1 MSGLPGAGPQA
12 PRVPNVPAVP
22 NVLSIAGSDPSGGAG
37 IQADLKSI
45 AACGGYGM
53 AAITAL
59 TAQNTRGVSGVHV
72 PPAAFLTEQLEAV
85 AADVRL
91 DAVKI
96 GMLANVEVVHAV
108 GAWLEELRAGGAAAG
123 TDDGARLPAVV
134 LDPVLVATSGDRL
147 SESGSVAALRQLL
160 PLADLVTPNL
170 AELAALR
177 GRPVATGWAEALEQA
192 RELSAG
198 YGVLVL
204 AKGGHLAGKDCPDAL
219 VGPDGVLLE
228 VPGVRVDTP
237 NTHGTGCSLSSALAT
252 LFARTGDWARALV
265 LAKAWLRGALEASG
279 QLEVGGGHGPVHHFA
294 ALWSGGGVPREEASL
309 GSWWDGIA
317 DLRASIDGLGFIRE
331 LRDGTLARAD
341 FEHYLAQDAL
351 YLQTYGRTLSQASAL
366 APDLAAQRFWAES
379 AHGCMVS
386 ELTLHQGRLE
396 LADGAL
402 PAVAPSAT
410 TTGYLNHLQ
419 AAAASGSYPVLAAA
433 LLPCFWLYQD
443 IGTRLA
449 AANRPDHPYADWLAM
464 YSSLEFDEATRR
476 AIGWVQ
482 AAADT
487 ARPAELEA
495 MRTAFRESSRWE
507 LEFFDQRAPQASPRA
522 RESAGVAADL

>member
-1 MSGLPGAGPQA
+1 MSGRPGTGPEA
-12 PRVPNVPAVP
+12 SGIP

-59 TAQNTRGVSGVHV
+59 TAQNTRGVTGVHT
-72 PPAAFLTEQLEAV
+72 PPAAFLTEQLESV

-96 GMLANVEVVHAV
+96 GMLANVEVIRAV
-108 GAWLEELRAGGAAAG
+108 GAWLEGLRAQASAAGCGDGGA
-123 TDDGARLPAVV
+123 RPPAIV

-147 SESGSVAALRQLL
+147 SGSGSVAALRRLL
-160 PLADLVTPNL
+160 PLVDLATPNL
-170 AELAALR
+170 PELAALC
-177 GRPVATGWAEALEQA
+177 GRPVATDWAGALEQA

-204 AKGGHLAGKDCPDAL
+204 AKGGHLAGKECPDAL
-219 VGPDGVLLE
+219 VGPEGVLLE
-228 VPGVRVDTP
+228 VPGERVDTP

-294 ALWSGGGVPREEASL
+294 ALWSGAGVPREEASL
-309 GSWWDGIA
+309 DTWWNGIA
-317 DLRASIDGLGFIRE
+317 DLRESIDGLGFIRQ
-331 LRDGTLARAD
+331 LREGTLARAD

-351 YLQTYGRTLSQASAL
+351 YLQTYGRVLSQASAL
-366 APDLAAQRFWAES
+366 APDLAAQRFWAQS

-386 ELTLHQGRLE
+386 ERTLHQGRLE

-402 PAVAPSAT
+402 PAVVPSAT

-433 LLPCFWLYQD
+433 LLPCFWLYRD
-443 IGTRLA
+443 IGARLA
-449 AANRPDHPYADWLAM
+449 AGNRPDHPYADWLAM
-464 YSSLEFDEATRR
+464 YSSPEFDEATRQ

-482 AAADT
+482 AAANT
-487 ARPAELEA
+487 ARPAELAA

-507 LEFFDQRAPQASPRA
+507 LEFFDQRPEAATRA
-522 RESAGVAADL
+522 AVPGPATAARGS